1 MYHPKWQLDLKELL
15 LTHQK
20 RFKRK
25 LWLLFFSFKVFPLFP
40 STQKCQNNLLSLFSS
55 LCLCLTLVLSLCLSV
70 YFVLPPPPFIA
81 LSVTSWKEN
90 QLLPSVWPFQENVK
104 TQKSKK
110 ISMLVWTISNASL
123 KHLQRESQ
131 PSPMW
136 VSPDF
141 GLSLYQVSINFRLTL
156 KKLSKQ
162 SRSVSFRTLVDKIE
176 KHHHVMTHF
185 DLCKNFHMCLTS
197 HCIPFWSKLSNCQT
211 AKTENFVCYQG
222 PDVSKHVTFS
232 LCRVSWQKR
241 KVSAS
246 WGPFWSMSRFMIQ
259 LKGSFILSIT

>member
-1 MYHPKWQLDLKELL
+1 VSKQPS
-15 LTHQK
+15 
-20 RFKRK
+20 FSF
-25 LWLLFFSFKVFPLFP
+25 FFS
-40 STQKCQNNLLSLFSS
+40 LSLSYS
-55 LCLCLTLVLSLCLSV
+55 LSVSLSLCLFRS
-70 YFVLPPPPFIA
+70 PAPSIHRFICNK
-81 LSVTSWKEN
+81 LKGKSTSSFSLTFPKKMSEHKK
-90 QLLPSVWPFQENVK
+90 VK
-104 TQKSKK
+104 KK
-110 ISMLVWTISNASL
+110 ISMGVSTIFNVSL